1 MKIGVISDTH
11 GLVPASVYDAFDDV
25 EHIIHAGDIGGQSIL
40 DELELIL
47 PVTAVYGN
55 CDYFG
60 DYLHAGETAQVT
72 LAGTRFF
79 VVHKPLLVREAL
91 KGYGGIAPGD
101 PLPHICI
108 HGHTHVPRDECQ
120 GAVRVFCPG
129 SPMRPRDGSR
139 RSVLVL
145 DVEGGRVLAVDFK
158 TIERLTPRPH

>member
-11 GLVPASVYDAFDDV
+11 GLVPASVYDAFCDV

-40 DELELIL
+40 DELELIA

-60 DYLHAGETAQVT
+60 DYLHAEETAQVT

-79 VVHKPLLVREAL
+79 IAHRPLLVEEAL
-91 KGYGGIAPGD
+91 KGYGDITPGD

-108 HGHTHVPRDECQ
+108 HGHTHVPRDEYQ
-120 GAVRVFCPG
+120 STVRVFCPG
-129 SPMRPRDGSR
+129 SPMRPRGGSK

-145 DVEGGRVLAVDFK
+145 EVKDGLVLDVDFK
-158 TIERLTPRPH
+158 TIDRLTPAPH